1 MRLRLYVLFLC
12 ILVAFSF
19 ISKHYSI
26 DPMSNSEMGQY
37 DYLEPITRPLDDNT
51 IKKVGDRIN
60 LTLGKCRSEE
70 ESKMFTFNFSTYKT
84 QYLWGD
90 VINNI
95 SQKEAEYYIKN
106 GTFPSNRYISDYL
119 NSNPNLIRE
128 NLCSFNLNNTSVFK
142 LLSVR
147 NIYRY
152 WFENKEMSMVPLPES
167 YEIFKGTKKPPE
179 SSKIYN
185 LNFEELKTICE
196 KY

>member
-37 DYLEPITRPLDDNT
+37 DYLEPKTNTNLSYDT

-60 LTLGKCRSEE
+60 LNLGNCGNNTQV
-70 ESKMFTFNFSTYKT
+70 MFNISTYKDHP
-84 QYLWGD
+84 YWNYI
-90 VINNI
+90 INNI
-95 SQKEAEYYIKN
+95 SQKEADYYIKN
-106 GTFPSNRYISDYL
+106 GTWPSNTYISDFLKSTPKFSSSICSL
-119 NSNPNLIRE
+119 NLTNTTLLKLFPVRLIYGINFEYKDSKINP
-128 NLCSFNLNNTSVFK
+128 K
-142 LLSVR
+142 
-147 NIYRY
+147 
-152 WFENKEMSMVPLPES
+152 PEA
-167 YEIFKGTKKPPE
+167 YEIFQGTKPPE

>member
-37 DYLEPITRPLDDNT
+37 DYLEPITTPLDDNT

-60 LTLGKCRSEE
+60 LTLGKCRNEE
-70 ESKMFTFNFSTYKT
+70 QSKMYMFDISTYKT
-84 QYLWGD
+84 HFLWGN

-95 SQKEAEYYIKN
+95 TQKEAEYYIKN
-106 GTFPSNRYISDYL
+106 GTYPSNTYISDYL
-119 NSNPNLIRE
+119 KSTPEFSSSI
-128 NLCSFNLNNTSVFK
+128 CSFNLNNTTIFK

-152 WFENKEMSMVPLPES
+152 WFENKDSKINPKPEA
-167 YEIFKGTKKPPE
+167 YEIFQGTKKPPE